1 MYVFQRDATIVSF
14 GSKKN
19 KIVTLL
25 RTMHNGKGIESCGEN
40 KPEIIQYYS
49 STKGEVDTIDQMVHQ
64 YSIKRMTHKWS
75 KAALFNKLDIS
86 AMIAIIL

>member
-25 RTMHNGKGIESCGEN
+25 RTMHNGKGIESCGEK

-49 STKGEVDTIDQMVHQ
+49 STKGAVETMHLMIRY
-64 YSIKRMTHKWS
+64 YSIKQMTT
-75 KAALFNKLDIS
+75 
-86 AMIAIIL
+86 